1 MASEVKTTTIP
12 IKDLERLVETAMRN
26 LGYPADEAATLTE
39 IMMHAEVHNNSQ
51 GISKLYDVTSPGGI
65 KFNPD
70 AGPLIVERDSMLG
83 AVVNGNQRSGMSALS
98 KAVQLAV
105 SKAKSGPGMA
115 ITGTHNTYTSTGM
128 LAYYASEVGKND
140 LIGIVMAQSPELV
153 APHGGK
159 KAVFGTNPIC
169 VAIPGPDDGPVIL
182 DMATAAVTL
191 FGLITSK
198 ANGQQLPPGVAVG
211 PDGQPTRDP
220 DQALKGALLTFGGHK
235 GSGLS
240 LVVELLGGVLPGGA
254 TAGGAVSKKE
264 AKNWANTVIAIDPA
278 LLMDLGEFKQ
288 KVKQVCAHV
297 KSTGERVLL
306 PGEIEKRH
314 YARNMSKGTLDVS
327 TALLG
332 KIQELAAATPQARL

>member
-105 SKAKSGPGMA
+105 SKADGPGMA

-182 DMATAAVTL
+182 GMATAAVTL

-198 ANGQQLPPGVAVG
+198 ANGQQLPPGSPSARRAADAG
-211 PDGQPTRDP
+211 PRP
-220 DQALKGALLTFGGHK
+220 GAQ
-235 GSGLS
+235 
-240 LVVELLGGVLPGGA
+240 GA
-254 TAGGAVSKKE
+254 RS
-264 AKNWANTVIAIDPA
+264 
-278 LLMDLGEFKQ
+278 
-288 KVKQVCAHV
+288 
-297 KSTGERVLL
+297 
-306 PGEIEKRH
+306 
-314 YARNMSKGTLDVS
+314 
-327 TALLG
+327 
-332 KIQELAAATPQARL
+332 